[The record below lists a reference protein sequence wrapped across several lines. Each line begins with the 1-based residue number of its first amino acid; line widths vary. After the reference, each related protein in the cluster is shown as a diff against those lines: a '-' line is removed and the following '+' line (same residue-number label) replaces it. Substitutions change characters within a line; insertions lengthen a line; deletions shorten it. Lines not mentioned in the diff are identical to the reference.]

1 MQKFR
6 VELPG
11 RNFLIPV
18 EGKGEVKSGL
28 FTNRLV
34 EAENEPA
41 AELAAVNPSMVTG
54 RSGFI

>member
-1 MQKFR
+1 MQKIR
-6 VELPG
+6 VELQG
-11 RNFLIPV
+11 QNSLILV
-18 EGKGEVKSGL
+18 EGNGEVKRGF

-34 EAENEPA
+34 EAKNEPA